1 MDTPTKLILGALAAT
16 GVALLTTI
24 GAARADQ
31 YDALRND
38 AQVENGVLIVAV
50 GDIIRDNCPT
60 FEDRRGRSIPFLVG
74 LVRRAQSL
82 GYSRAEVE
90 AYVDNPDER
99 ARVEGLARRWLIQEG
114 ADMNTPE
121 TICAVAR
128 AEISAQ
134 TAIGRLIR
142 ER

>member
-1 MDTPTKLILGALAAT
+1 MDMPTRLVIGAVAVT
-16 GVALLTTI
+16 TVALLTTLQ
-24 GAARADQ
+24 AARADE

-38 AQVENGVLIVAV
+38 PQIENGVLIVAI
-50 GDIIRDNCPT
+50 GDIIRDNCPDI
-60 FEDRRGRSIPFLVG
+60 EDRRGRSIPFLVG

-82 GYSRAEVE
+82 GYSRSEVE

-99 ARVEGLARRWLIQEG
+99 ARVEARARQWMVQEG
-114 ADMNTPE
+114 ADLDTPE

-128 AEISAQ
+128 DEISEQ
-134 TAIGRLIR
+134 TTIGRLIR